1 VQLDIDAEEHTNV
14 VLIPAPALVREGE
27 ETAVFVVAGDKAQ
40 RRPVEI
46 GLSDGMHVEIV
57 KGVKAGEM
65 VIVDG
70 QQGLPDGAPI
80 TQDTGAAPAASDT
93 AKDDGK

>member
-1 VQLDIDAEEHTNV
+1 MQLDIDAEEHANV

-27 ETAVFVVAGDKAQ
+27 ETAVFVVVGDKAQ

-46 GLSDGMHVEIV
+46 GLSDDMHVEIV
-57 KGVKAGEM
+57 TGVKAGEM

-70 QQGLPDGAPI
+70 QAGLPDGAAV
-80 TQDTGAAPAASDT
+80 TLGTGEKAGDDAA